1 MVEQIRGVDSSY
13 SITALLNKKLIEEC
27 GRLNV
32 PGRPNQYRTTP
43 DFLRTFGLSGLQD
56 MPELE
61 LADLGTQEQLTLE
74 EAAPPEPETAS

>member
-1 MVEQIRGVDSSY
+1 
-13 SITALLNKKLIEEC
+13 
-27 GRLNV
+27 
-32 PGRPNQYRTTP
+32 
-43 DFLRTFGLSGLQD
+43 